1 MYFLKAEGERMKEKW
16 VKGRGRWER
25 DRGRRR
31 RKRSMERGR
40 RRREGKGEKL
50 YGQLCFI
57 PLVTLEI
64 IQLWNQAPT

>member
-1 MYFLKAEGERMKEKW
+1 MKERW
-16 VKGRGRWER
+16 VKGRGRRERER

-31 RKRSMERGR
+31 RERSMERGR
-40 RRREGKGEKL
+40 RRQEGEGEKL

-64 IQLWNQAPT
+64 TQLWNQAPT